1 MKRTNIENAIDP
13 NHMEISE
20 MKHTIDQEL
29 KDIRMSDALKDK
41 IRSRTSFR
49 KPNRIWK
56 TAAGL
61 AAVLVLGGATVSAG
75 YHLLNQIQVND
86 EVLPKLDSM
95 ELVRI
100 NTPEAA
106 ANEFGT
112 IEKNYGSYS
121 ELRNELGI
129 TLLDHALSRDHPY
142 MQCHIRTDPKS
153 YAMITVNNFILGD
166 TDNYQLLKD
175 MDRYSYDHGEVY
187 YSPVSLKIDLI
198 LGEEQLAHG
207 WDTDYL
213 GMYHFVEQYESAQGY
228 LVNLVED
235 TIGEEPPADYVSKK
249 IAVFVA
255 DGIRYTL
262 TGQVSLDTMKEL
274 VDTMK

>member
-56 TAAGL
+56 TAAAL

-100 NTPEAA
+100 NAPEAA

-112 IEKNYGSYS
+112 IRS
-121 ELRNELGI
+121 
-129 TLLDHALSRDHPY
+129 
-142 MQCHIRTDPKS
+142 
-153 YAMITVNNFILGD
+153 
-166 TDNYQLLKD
+166 
-175 MDRYSYDHGEVY
+175 
-187 YSPVSLKIDLI
+187 
-198 LGEEQLAHG
+198 
-207 WDTDYL
+207 
-213 GMYHFVEQYESAQGY
+213 
-228 LVNLVED
+228 
-235 TIGEEPPADYVSKK
+235 
-249 IAVFVA
+249 
-255 DGIRYTL
+255 
-262 TGQVSLDTMKEL
+262 
-274 VDTMK
+274 